1 MIRFS
6 LTRLFTAAVA
16 VGAAHYG
23 ITGFE
28 SAVASGFVAMYAG
41 WGALAY
47 DIMQRGSNNSPGRAV
62 SDQRAGPSGQ
72 VQPHVS
78 R

>member
-23 ITGFE
+23 ITGLE

-47 DIMQRGSNNSPGRAV
+47 DIVQRGSDNSPGRADKEQLV
-62 SDQRAGPSGQ
+62 GSSGQ
-72 VQPHVS
+72 AQPHQS

>member
-23 ITGFE
+23 ITGLE

-47 DIMQRGSNNSPGRAV
+47 DIVQRGSDHSSGRADK
-62 SDQRAGPSGQ
+62 DQRVGSSGQ
-72 VQPHVS
+72 AQPHPS

>member
-1 MIRFS
+1 MIVFS
-6 LTRLFTAAVA
+6 ITRLFTAAVA

-47 DIMQRGSNNSPGRAV
+47 DIVQRGSNSSPGQA
-62 SDQRAGPSGQ
+62 DNEQRAGPSGQ
-72 VQPHVS
+72 AEPNVS

>member
-1 MIRFS
+1 MIKFS
-6 LTRLFTAAVA
+6 LAHVFAAAVA

-23 ITGFE
+23 ITGLE

-47 DIMQRGSNNSPGRAV
+47 DVVQRGSDNSPGPADTNRHV
-62 SDQRAGPSGQ
+62 GPNDQA
-72 VQPHVS
+72 QPHVS
-78 R
+78 G